1 MFTLQHGQ
9 AFVERGFSI
18 NSDLLKP
25 NMLERTIV
33 SQRIIKDSVSSILT
47 ADPNAVQNIVIDKE
61 MLRHCHTARIR
72 YHNFLDENR
81 EVDHIIKTPVENV
94 QMARKKD
101 ELEKEKKKVIS
112 FEKEVQ
118 ALNKEADEIAL
129 KAELKQKMCMLSES
143 NTKRKWADSMASD
156 LAAMRDKVMKLQSEV
171 EKSSK

>member
-18 NSDLLKP
+18 NSDLLKR

-33 SQRIIKDSVSSILT
+33 SQRIITDSVSSILT

-81 EVDHIIKTPVENV
+81 EVDHGIKTPVENV

-118 ALNKEADEIAL
+118 ALNKEADELAL

-143 NTKRKWADSMASD
+143 NTKRKRADSMASD
-156 LAAMRDKVMKLQSEV
+156 LAAMRAKVMKLQSEV
-171 EKSSK
+171 EKLK